1 MVTLHEALSPDPV
14 DSHDLLALDEALTRL
29 EQIDARRAR
38 VVEHRL
44 FAGLT
49 PDEIAAVL
57 GVSRP
62 TVDRD
67 WRAARAWL
75 AVQLGDDR

>member
-1 MVTLHEALSPDPV
+1 VSLDESVHHQPLLAPE
-14 DSHDLLALDEALTRL
+14 LLALDEALDRL
-29 EQIDARRAR
+29 ELEDPRRAR

-44 FAGLT
+44 FGGLT
-49 PDEIAAVL
+49 PDETADLL

-75 AVQLGDDR
+75 AVELSDGPW